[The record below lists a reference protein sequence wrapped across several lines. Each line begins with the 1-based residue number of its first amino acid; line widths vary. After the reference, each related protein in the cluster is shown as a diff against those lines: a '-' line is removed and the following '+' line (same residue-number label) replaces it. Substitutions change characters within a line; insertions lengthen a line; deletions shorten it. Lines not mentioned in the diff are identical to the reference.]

1 MTNIQNIDNK
11 ECFNKIKF
19 PLKIRGILKIKKI
32 KKKKKRKHSIGISLF
47 GYEKHSIY
55 VSKECYE
62 EKHFDLLWIGEKGKI
77 HYVLIK
83 DFNTFMYDNIL
94 HHGKYIFAVIFYR
107 LLVQK
112 KY

>member
-1 MTNIQNIDNK
+1 MA
-11 ECFNKIKF
+11 
-19 PLKIRGILKIKKI
+19 LV
-32 KKKKKRKHSIGISLF
+32 F
-47 GYEKHSIY
+47 GYEKYSIY

-62 EKHFDLLWIGEKGKI
+62 EKHFDLLLIGEKGKI

>member
-1 MTNIQNIDNK
+1 MTNIQNIENK
-11 ECFNKIKF
+11 ESFNKIKF
-19 PLKIRGILKIKKI
+19 PLKIRDILKIKK
-32 KKKKKRKHSIGISLF
+32 KKRKNSIGISLS
-47 GYEKHSIY
+47 GYEKYSIY

-62 EKHFDLLWIGEKGKI
+62 EKHFDLCLIGEKGKI